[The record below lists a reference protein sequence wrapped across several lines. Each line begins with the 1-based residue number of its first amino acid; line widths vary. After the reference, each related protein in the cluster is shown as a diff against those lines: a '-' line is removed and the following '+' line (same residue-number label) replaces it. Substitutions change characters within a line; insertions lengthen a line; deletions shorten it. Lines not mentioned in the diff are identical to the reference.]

1 MRCCGKSGGRNKK
14 TAAPRPFFIFNSS
27 SLSEK
32 RSLLPAREQRPQTP
46 PACGQALSAG
56 TSCPGRGV
64 GDAPRQ
70 LPPTRPCGREA
81 YSKNLQDV
89 RQNCNTQDKVA
100 KRRAKLQGTGHSL
113 KGPALRPHSRSSPG
127 ALRPLT
133 GSAAEMPAARRAL
146 RAHKKARIKK
156 RTKSRQIPPFGPKA
170 VFFPLA
176 GSRPPGRLQRIK
188 LVRMPP
194 SCCGKTAPACAP
206 ALMQRSSQAMFR
218 ARLRM
223 VCSPS

>member
-32 RSLLPAREQRPQTP
+32 RALLPAREYRPQTP

-70 LPPTRPCGREA
+70 LPPTRPPGREV
-81 YSKNLQDV
+81 YSKD
-89 RQNCNTQDKVA
+89 RQRCGKA
-100 KRRAKLQGTGHSL
+100 SCAEGPPRAQ
-113 KGPALRPHSRSSPG
+113 KGAHQK
-127 ALRPLT
+127 
-133 GSAAEMPAARRAL
+133 
-146 RAHKKARIKK
+146 AHKITTDTAFR
-156 RTKSRQIPPFGPKA
+156 PKGC
-170 VFFPLA
+170 VFPLA
-176 GSRPPGRLQRIK
+176 GGRSSGRRQRIK

-194 SCCGKTAPACAP
+194 SCCGKAAPACAP

>member
-1 MRCCGKSGGRNKK
+1 MFWAFSFSRIFCDARMRCCGKSGGGTKK
-14 TAAPRPFFIFNSS
+14 RPRRGRFLSLTRPVSQKSAPFCPQENSVRRRLLSGARCGGCSPAAATDAAARPGGVQ
-27 SLSEK
+27 
-32 RSLLPAREQRPQTP
+32 QRP
-46 PACGQALSAG
+46 A
-56 TSCPGRGV
+56 
-64 GDAPRQ
+64 
-70 LPPTRPCGREA
+70 GREA
-81 YSKNLQDV
+81 KLQDAG
-89 RQNCNTQDKVA
+89 QNCKGLA
-100 KRRAKLQGTGHSL
+100 PL
-113 KGPALRPHSRSSPG
+113 KGP
-127 ALRPLT
+127 
-133 GSAAEMPAARRAL
+133 AL

-176 GSRPPGRLQRIK
+176 GSRPPGRRQRIK